1 MPSCQQQTGAE
12 FLGCSKVPAPK
23 LLHKAK
29 NNLCS
34 RRLSSK
40 SCFCNSTRFS
50 GLKVSSSL
58 PNVGTEQGL
67 SAPNSTN
74 QQKNSS
80 FSRTPNLRVRCEV
93 YCVYTSLRFLNLF
106 YLAGGK
112 VSSELSNE
120 AIVMDNNLEQKSF
133 SKIQSPLLGIKSHA
147 CKKSRLRYIA
157 MFLVFVL
164 EHAQPRVLEHLRHLE
179 HHC

>member
-1 MPSCQQQTGAE
+1 M
-12 FLGCSKVPAPK
+12 
-23 LLHKAK
+23 
-29 NNLCS
+29 
-34 RRLSSK
+34 
-40 SCFCNSTRFS
+40 
-50 GLKVSSSL
+50 
-58 PNVGTEQGL
+58 
-67 SAPNSTN
+67 
-74 QQKNSS
+74 
-80 FSRTPNLRVRCEV
+80 
-93 YCVYTSLRFLNLF
+93 YTSLRFLNLF